1 MSTFVNLNELLFK
14 RSQISFH
21 TDDPV
26 NACVKTIKFNTI
38 VLFILLV
45 SILLLVI
52 CDFIFM
58 LFFDTN
64 GLLMTIVD

>member
-1 MSTFVNLNELLFK
+1 MNLNEFLFK
-14 RSQISFH
+14 GSQTSFY
-21 TDDPV
+21 TNDPV

-38 VLFILLV
+38 VLSIIIV
-45 SILLLVI
+45 SILLMVN

-58 LFFDTN
+58 FFFDTN